1 MARTLNPT
9 LVASELPS
17 YEFLIVSEKS
27 WFYVPFLSPGGP
39 LQGPYRGGPASTCT
53 TCGVQGAWLMNF
65 LRIPRDSEKSW
76 YGTFLSPWG
85 SLQGPLQGPPQQ
97 GRRVA

>member
-39 LQGPYRGGPASTCT
+39 LQGPYRGASLHMHHMRS
-53 TCGVQGAWLMNF
+53 A
-65 LRIPRDSEKSW
+65 
-76 YGTFLSPWG
+76 
-85 SLQGPLQGPPQQ
+85 
-97 GRRVA
+97 GRLANEFPKNS